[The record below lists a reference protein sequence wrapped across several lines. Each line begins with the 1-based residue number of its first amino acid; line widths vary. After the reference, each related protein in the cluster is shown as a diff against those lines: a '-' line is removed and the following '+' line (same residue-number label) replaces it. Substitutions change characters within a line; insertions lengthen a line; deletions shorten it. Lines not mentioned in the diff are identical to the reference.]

1 MKDLFLTNYSE
12 IRFLDAIKNSL
23 SKCSSFAFSVSFIK
37 EAGLIL
43 IKDDIEKALIRG
55 AKGRIITST
64 YQNFTDIPSL
74 EIFFSWMEKYKNFSC
89 HIDYN
94 SFGDNGFHS
103 KGYIFEIDN
112 QYEFLIGSSNITR
125 FALLKNIEW
134 NVSLKRNTTDST
146 IKEALKEFD
155 YLWNRTLLLSLDA
168 IKQYKIQI
176 DYAIEKW
183 DMDYDINYEN
193 KKIMP
198 NAMQRKA
205 LKELRRYRDM
215 GINKALIVAAT
226 ASGKTFLSAFDA
238 RNFDAKRLLFIVHRD
253 TILEDAK
260 NTFQKVFMSRRTY
273 GLFTGQEKN
282 LEANFIFATNVTMA
296 MHLDY
301 FDPNE
306 FDYIIFDECHHVTAS
321 TYQKI
326 MNYFKPHFLL
336 GLTATPERMDN
347 QDVFELFDKNVPYEL
362 RLKDAIK
369 NDLIVPFKYYGVR
382 DNFID
387 YSAKEKISFL
397 SEYFKEGHIEMIAKE
412 IEEHR
417 QNGKLKAIGFCRS
430 IEHAQMM
437 SHKMNELGYST
448 IALTGR
454 NLTGER
460 LKAYSDLQDDN
471 EPLEIIFTVDIL
483 NEGIDIPAINMVLF
497 LRPTES
503 QTIFIQQLGRG
514 LRKYKDKEYLTVIDF
529 IGNSYDRSIQV
540 AFALGTL
547 SNNVYLEKALVSS
560 LVKDNFKEL
569 NLPGVEIHFDELSKE
584 EILKYVEKTNFNT
597 FSFLKQDYFNFK
609 KFLLVE
615 TYPTYLDFLHSD
627 CAPDLL
633 RFMKSKYQGKKI
645 YSYYNFLKFIDED
658 VPLFSEEE
666 IKLLDS
672 LSDLLPL
679 TRKEEYLVINE
690 LLKNNEVLDGFNLIG
705 GRITELSISSAIKN
719 LESKNVIK
727 LVNNKYKLNL
737 TQELKE
743 DYFNF
748 LSDLINYGL
757 ERYDIEFG
765 DFIGRFKLYANYQ
778 KDKIMLELD
787 GRQFAFMQG
796 TKYDL
801 DTKTTYVFVGL
812 KKDLTAKGNFAY
824 KDKFLSPSIFQWE
837 SVNNTTLANKEGQKL
852 LNTKIVHLFVRK
864 MDDEDG
870 IVLPFTYFGTGK
882 FTNCRE
888 STNDNTPTLLFDIK
902 LDNEVPEDLH
912 FDFQVPE
919 ETKEYC

>member
-1 MKDLFLTNYSE
+1 
-12 IRFLDAIKNSL
+12 
-23 SKCSSFAFSVSFIK
+23 
-37 EAGLIL
+37 
-43 IKDDIEKALIRG
+43 
-55 AKGRIITST
+55 
-64 YQNFTDIPSL
+64 
-74 EIFFSWMEKYKNFSC
+74 MEKYPNFSC
-89 HIDYN
+89 HLDYD
-94 SFGDNGFHS
+94 SFKDNGFHS
-103 KGYIFEIDN
+103 KGYIFEINN
-112 QYEFLIGSSNITR
+112 QYEFLIGSINITR

-134 NVSLKRNTTDST
+134 NVSLKRNNNDSV
-146 IKEALKEFD
+146 IKEAINEFD
-155 YLWNRTLLLSLDA
+155 YLRNRTLLLSQDS

-215 GINKALIVAAT
+215 GVNKALIVAAT
-226 ASGKTFLSAFDA
+226 ASGKTYLSAFDA
-238 RNFDAKRLLFIVHRD
+238 RNFDVKRLLFIVHRD

-273 GLFTGQEKN
+273 GLFTGVEKN
-282 LEANFIFATNVTMA
+282 LEADFIFATNVTMSL
-296 MHLDY
+296 HLDY
-301 FDPNE
+301 FDSKE
-306 FDYIIFDECHHVTAS
+306 FDYIIFDECHHITAS

-369 NDLIVPFKYYGVR
+369 NDLVVPFKYFGVR

-387 YSAKEKISFL
+387 YSTKEKVNFL
-397 SEYFKEGHIEMIAKE
+397 SEYFKKGHIEMIAKE
-412 IEEHR
+412 IENHR
-417 QNGKLKAIGFCRS
+417 QEGKLKAIGFCRS

-448 IALTGR
+448 VALTGK

-529 IGNSYDRSIQV
+529 IGNSYERSIQV

-560 LVKDNFKEL
+560 LIKDDFKDL
-569 NLPGVEIHFDELSKE
+569 DLPGVEIHFDEFSKE

-609 KFLLVE
+609 KFLLLE
-615 TYPTYLDFLHSD
+615 RYPTHLDFLNSD

-633 RFMKSKYQGKKI
+633 RFIKSKYKGKKI
-645 YSYYNFLKFIDED
+645 YSYYNFLKYIDED
-658 VPLFSEEE
+658 IPLFNEKE
-666 IKLLDS
+666 IKLLDT

-679 TRKEEYLVINE
+679 TRKEEYIIIDE
-690 LLKNNEVLDGFNLIG
+690 LLKNNEVLDGFNLIE
-705 GRITELSISSAIKN
+705 GRITEFSITSAINN
-719 LESKNVIK
+719 LASKDVIK
-727 LVNNKYKLNL
+727 LSEDSYKLNL
-737 TQELKE
+737 PNEVSEEFYT
-743 DYFNF
+743 F
-748 LSDLINYGL
+748 LTDLISYGL
-757 ERYDIEFG
+757 TRYDIEFG
-765 DFIGRFKLYANYQ
+765 DFVGQFKLYANYQ
-778 KDKIMLELD
+778 KDKIMLGLD
-787 GRQFAFMQG
+787 GKQFAFMLG

-801 DTKTTYVFVGL
+801 TTNTTYVFVGL
-812 KKDLTAKGNFAY
+812 KKDLVAKGNFAY
-824 KDKFLSPSIFQWE
+824 KDKFISPNVFQRE
-837 SVNNTTLANKEGQKL
+837 SVNNTTLTNKEGQKL
-852 LNTKIVHLFVRK
+852 LNTKVVHLFVRK

-888 STNDNTPTLLFDIK
+888 STNENTPTLLFDIV
-902 LDNEVPEDLH
+902 LDNEVPEEYR

-919 ETKEYC
+919 ETTNDC